1 MNKKV
6 KAALFAIGLLLAS
19 GGFTQMLQAEPKPG
33 TDKDKNKQIIIT
45 GMCVGNGKCGKS
57 ANGSQ
62 LDGHW
67 VEIRVQ

>member
-19 GGFTQMLQAEPKPG
+19 GGFTQMLQAKPKPE

-45 GMCVGNGKCGKS
+45 GMCVGKGKCGES
-57 ANGSQ
+57 ASGSK
-62 LDGHW
+62 LNGHW